1 MKIGIIGSRGI
12 PNEYGGFEQFAGY
25 LSSGLVKKG
34 WEVCVYSPHH
44 HSYKKREYNGAQLIH
59 CYDPEKK
66 AGPAGHFIYDLNCI
80 LDSRK
85 RGFDI
90 LLQLGYTTSAIW
102 NWLIDKKSILI
113 TNPDGLEWQ
122 RSKYNRLVQQFLRYS
137 EKLVLNK
144 SHCIVADSKVIQE
157 RILKQ
162 HGKQTFFIAYGADKF
177 TTPDESQISRLHLTP
192 NNYFLVASRMQ
203 SDNHVE
209 EIIQG
214 VIGSGTDLPLVI
226 VGNATNTFAK
236 KLYSKYHSPSI
247 RFMGGIYNQ
256 ELLNNLRYYSTLYF
270 HGHSAGGT
278 NPSLIE
284 AMAASARICAHN
296 NAFNREV
303 LGADADYF
311 SNEEE
316 IAQIIQTV
324 KPAEQWQ
331 TRISN
336 NFKKSETVYSKQAII
351 DQYDTFFRQILN
363 QKNEFVS

>member
-25 LSSGLVKKG
+25 LSAGLVKKG
-34 WEVCVYSPHH
+34 WDVWVYSPHH
-44 HSYKKREYNGAQLIH
+44 HSYQGREYNGINLIH

-102 NWLIDKKSILI
+102 NRLIDKKSVLI

-122 RSKYNRLVQQFLRYS
+122 RNKYNRLVKLFLRHS
-137 EKLVLNK
+137 EKLALNK
-144 SHCIVADSKVIQE
+144 SHYIVADSKVIQQ
-157 RILKQ
+157 RLLKRY
-162 HGKQTFFIAYGADKF
+162 KNKTLFIPYGADLF
-177 TTPDESQISRLHLTP
+177 SNPGEHQIRQLNLTP
-192 NNYFLVASRMQ
+192 KKYYLLASRMQ
-203 SDNHVE
+203 PDNHPE
-209 EIIQG
+209 EIIRG
-214 VIGSGTDLPLVI
+214 VKNSGTDLPLVV
-226 VGNATNTFAK
+226 VGNVNNKFAK
-236 KLYSKYHSPSI
+236 KLYKKYNSPSI

-296 NAFNREV
+296 NPFNKEV
-303 LGADADYF
+303 LGSEADYF
-311 SNEEE
+311 LTEKE
-316 IAQIIQTV
+316 ITQIIQKDQLPKV
-324 KPAEQWQ
+324 WQ
-331 TRISN
+331 TRITN
-336 NFKKSETVYSKQAII
+336 NLKKTETIYSKQTII
-351 DQYDTFFRQILN
+351 DQYDSLFRQIVH
-363 QKNEFVS
+363 QK